1 MADENQT
8 EATPSTKAITIQGVE
23 FEVSQPYAE
32 GHTCTE
38 AEAKALN
45 QTRAENIR
53 NNMAKTVKEA
63 NAEAGKDDEGNQKP
77 LAKAKLNELAKSVAE
92 YDAEYEFT
100 LASVGGGRASRDPIE
115 IEANRIARA
124 SITASL
130 KADGRTLKSVTHDAD
145 GNEID
150 GAKERLAE
158 AIAKVAAKPQV
169 IEAARKAV
177 KEREQLASADL
188 SGLDI

>member
-1 MADENQT
+1 MLNPRHVAHCPRNPALTTMKENHMADENQT

-124 SITASL
+124 
-130 KADGRTLKSVTHDAD
+130 
-145 GNEID
+145 
-150 GAKERLAE
+150 
-158 AIAKVAAKPQV
+158 
-169 IEAARKAV
+169 
-177 KEREQLASADL
+177 
-188 SGLDI
+188 

>member
-1 MADENQT
+1 MADEQ
-8 EATPSTKAITIQGVE
+8 SQDKKAITIQGVE

-53 NNMAKTVKEA
+53 NNMAKQVKDA
-63 NAEAGKDDEGNQKP
+63 NATAGKDEEGNQKP
-77 LAKAKLNELAKSVAE
+77 LAKGQLKALAEAVAE
-92 YDAEYEFT
+92 YDANYEFT

-130 KADGRTLKSVTHDAD
+130 KADGRTLKSVTHDAE
-145 GNEID
+145 GNEIE

-158 AIAKVAAKPQV
+158 AIAKVAAKPEV
-169 IEAARKAV
+169 VEAARKAV

-188 SGLDI
+188 SGLEL